1 MKKSFSIFLLFLLAT
16 FYSCANQIINDR
28 IIWKGQQYAAF
39 TSLSHFYGY
48 FYCAFREA
56 DSHWD
61 NTGKDCGVIR
71 VIRSKDGIKWNLY
84 RSFKIKGHDLRD
96 PQLCITPDKKLM
108 LTAEDVVYKNKK
120 AVYRNTIVA
129 YKTQKGKFSK
139 INSLYFKPAISW
151 NWLWQPAEVNDGIGG
166 FIYCPFFAFVH
177 SKDGRTFEVGEKI
190 NVLPM
195 PTEAS
200 VAFFHG
206 SLYTIVRTNGKSV
219 LGKSS
224 NGNKWQWVPIRYEIG
239 CPKLF
244 VYKDKLFCVG
254 RSYQVQSKTTI
265 FEIDVVNHLAKTL
278 CHLTESK
285 DNAYPGVV
293 IYDNKIYVTYY
304 SGDGKKSNIHFSEI
318 KI

>member
-1 MKKSFSIFLLFLLAT
+1 MKKGFAIFLLFLLGT
-16 FYSCANQIINDR
+16 FYSCVNQIIDDR
-28 IIWKGQQYAAF
+28 IIWKGQPYAAF

-56 DSHWD
+56 NSHWD

-96 PQLCITPDKKLM
+96 PQLCITSNDQLM
-108 LTAEDVVYKNKK
+108 ITVEDVVYKNHK
-120 AVYRNTIVA
+120 AIYRNTVAA
-129 YKTQKGKFSK
+129 YKKKKGDFSEL
-139 INSLYFKPAISW
+139 NSLQFTPSVSW
-151 NWLWQPAEVNDGIGG
+151 NWLWQPTNINGKICG
-166 FIYCPFFAFVH
+166 FIYCPYFAFVH

-190 NVLPM
+190 DNLPM

-200 VAFFHG
+200 VAFFNG
-206 SLYTIVRTNGKSV
+206 SLYTIVRTNGKSI
-219 LGKSS
+219 LGKSG
-224 NGNKWQWVPIRYEIG
+224 NGNKWQWIPLQYEIG

-254 RSYQVQSKTTI
+254 RSYQVQAKTTI
-265 FEIDVVNHLAKTL
+265 FEIDVVNHLAKITCDL
-278 CHLTESK
+278 AESK
-285 DNAYPGVV
+285 DNAYSGVV
-293 IYDNKIYVTYY
+293 VCDNKIYVTYY
-304 SGDGKKSNIHFSEI
+304 SGDGKNSNIHFSEI